1 MSIFSSSLGLVA
13 LTIAAYS
20 AGNWLYLRS
29 GKLPVPQPVMIATI
43 ALVALL
49 LSTGLPYSQYF
60 NATSMLHSLLG
71 PAVVALAV
79 PLYENVHKAR
89 AALLPIVLA
98 TLLGGLAVTGS
109 ALLLGHVFGLSPL
122 MERALSTK
130 SVTTP
135 IALSVA
141 DKIGGS
147 VPLTIL
153 GVFVTGLAGVT
164 LTPESHWRGQSGR
177 ERLYARRDFPHLR
190 HYACCRVRLGG
201 CGLRHARHGA
211 HGMRFGGPR
220 SGDFPFV
227 LTDQSGLAC
236 RSSACHCDRRQPF
249 AVVPRR

>member
-29 GKLPVPQPVMIATI
+29 GKLPVLQPVMIATI

-89 AALLPIVLA
+89 AVLLPIVLA

-164 LTPESHWRGQSGR
+164 LTPFLLKAIGVDSPAVKGFTLGVTSHTFGITRAVEFGSEAVAFATLGMALMGCASAILVPAIS
-177 ERLYARRDFPHLR
+177 RLF
-190 HYACCRVRLGG
+190 
-201 CGLRHARHGA
+201 
-211 HGMRFGGPR
+211 
-220 SGDFPFV
+220 
-227 LTDQSGLAC
+227 
-236 RSSACHCDRRQPF
+236 
-249 AVVPRR
+249 